1 LLETPF
7 SALLY
12 GNTGRTLLGW
22 WRRWRFNN
30 LWRRYVL
37 LNRHDTSSNSYVGSC
52 LESPPVL
59 SEDFLFPIE
68 TVFQF
73 WGCDH
78 VEMSSTKGSLMG
90 IDMSSTWR

>member
-1 LLETPF
+1 
-7 SALLY
+7 
-12 GNTGRTLLGW
+12 
-22 WRRWRFNN
+22 
-30 LWRRYVL
+30 
-37 LNRHDTSSNSYVGSC
+37 

-78 VEMSSTKGSLMG
+78 VEMSSTEGSLMS
-90 IDMSSTWR
+90 IDMSSTWC